1 MSGSVA
7 MNSTT
12 KAMSAFKNNQPPTS
26 MLAAYAL
33 FFGLAMFVYHF
44 IAEGEFSAIL
54 TMAVMFQCLGF
65 GLLSAQVLIKGSAHG
80 ISGRSLALEMLALML
95 RLSSTTWL
103 NGYLP
108 VDASGDW
115 IYQAF
120 DFCSLGL
127 VCWLLYHV
135 VVESHRSY
143 QMEKD
148 DLPILPIILVCTVLA
163 SLLHAD
169 MNSRPFFDFLWMAGL
184 NIGCVAVLPQLWMV
198 AKNGGKVETLTSH
211 FIMAMAVSRLL
222 SGMFMWHARLDITC
236 DEWITGYNHAIWAI
250 LAAHALNLLLL
261 GDFGYYYL
269 KAVFSQGLFCQ
280 MNVEGE
286 FAV

>member
-1 MSGSVA
+1 MLSSANATPSAKALSAMKSNSPPSSV
-7 MNSTT
+7 M
-12 KAMSAFKNNQPPTS
+12 
-26 MLAAYAL
+26 AAYVAFFGVAL
-33 FFGLAMFVYHF
+33 FIYHF
-44 IAEGEFSAIL
+44 IAEGEFSSIL

-65 GLLSAQVLIKGSAHG
+65 CLLSAQVLINGSAHG
-80 ISGRSLALEMLALML
+80 ISGRSLGLEVLSIVL

-115 IYQAF
+115 IYQMI
-120 DFCSLGL
+120 DVTSLGL

-135 VVESHRSY
+135 VVESQRSY

-148 DLPILPIILVCTVLA
+148 DLPVLPLILGGLVLA
-163 SLLHAD
+163 ALLHAD
-169 MNSRPFFDFLWMAGL
+169 MNSRPLFDAAWMAGL
-184 NIGCVAVLPQLWMV
+184 NIGCVAVLPQLWIV
-198 AKNGGKVETLTSH
+198 AKNGGKVDTLTSH

-222 SGMFMWHARLDITC
+222 SGTFMWHARFDITC
-236 DEWITGYNHAIWAI
+236 DMWFGEINHAIWAI
-250 LAAHALNLLLL
+250 LAAHAVNLLLL

-269 KAVFSQGLFCQ
+269 KAVFSQGLLCK
-280 MNVEGE
+280 MSVEGE

>member
-1 MSGSVA
+1 MSSA
-7 MNSTT
+7 MAMSSTN
-12 KAMSAFKNNQPPTS
+12 KAMSALQKNQPPTS
-26 MLAAYAL
+26 MIAAYAL
-33 FFGLAMFVYHF
+33 FFGLVMFVYHF

-65 GLLSAQVLIKGSAHG
+65 ALLAVQVLVKGSAHG

-148 DLPILPIILVCTVLA
+148 DLPVLPLILVSTVLA
-163 SLLHAD
+163 ALLHAD
-169 MNSRPFFDFLWMAGL
+169 MNSRPLFDFFWMAGL
-184 NIGCVAVLPQLWMV
+184 NIGSVAVLPQLWIV

-211 FIMAMAVSRLL
+211 FMMAMAVSRLL
-222 SGMFMWHARLDITC
+222 SGTFMWHARFDITC
-236 DEWITGYNHAIWAI
+236 DEWVAGYSHAIWAI
-250 LAAHALNLLLL
+250 LAAHALNLILL

-269 KAVFSQGLFCQ
+269 KAVFSQGL
-280 MNVEGE
+280 MMEMSVEGE